1 MLPQRI
7 WKSACWFVIS
17 TSVLLCHAQ
26 LGKPRPVT
34 LRCIVTID
42 GDADRARGMTVE
54 LSDEMG
60 SGSAR
65 AITNQDGEVV
75 FQTLSGA
82 YQIRVSGP
90 GIRPY
95 QGEVEMAPI
104 ESTHLERIR
113 VRSDSSS
120 GPNPGAPIA
129 AVRLHIPD
137 PARKYFEKGSQALH
151 KEHWDEGKTLFQNA
165 IHEYADYDMAYN
177 GLGIAEMQLKN
188 TDAAKQ
194 AFSKAIE
201 LNSKYAEA
209 QRNLARILL
218 SEHNNSEALTLM
230 KASLEGES
238 SDVWALSNIAYLQ
251 LQAHNFEEALAFAQK
266 VHTLPH
272 QNMPYAHMV
281 AAYAAEG
288 LGKKDIAEKELHLYL
303 EEDPKGPNVSRAQQE
318 LSRLSS
324 EAPPVK

>member
-1 MLPQRI
+1 MQ
-7 WKSACWFVIS
+7 
-17 TSVLLCHAQ
+17 
-26 LGKPRPVT
+26 KPRPVT

-42 GDADRARGMTVE
+42 GDSERARAVTVE
-54 LSDEMG
+54 LADEMG

-75 FQTLSGA
+75 FQTMSGA

-113 VRSDSSS
+113 VRSDPATASSI
-120 GPNPGAPIA
+120 PGEPIA

-137 PARKYFEKGSQALH
+137 PARKSFDKAGQAMH
-151 KEHWDEGKTLFQNA
+151 KEHWEDGRKLFQEA
-165 IHEYADYDMAYN
+165 IAEYADYDLAYN

-188 TDAAKQ
+188 TEGART
-194 AFSKAIE
+194 AFTKAIA

-209 QRNLARILL
+209 QRNLAKIYL
-218 SEHNNSEALTLM
+218 SEHNNAEAIALL
-230 KASLEGES
+230 KASLETEQ
-238 SDVWALSNIAYLQ
+238 DVWALSNAAYLQ

-272 QNMPYAHMV
+272 PNMPYAHMV
-281 AAYAAEG
+281 AAYAADG
-288 LGKKDIAEKELHLYL
+288 LAKNDIAEKELHLYL
-303 EEDPKGPNVSRAQQE
+303 EEDPKGPNVARAQQE

-324 EAPPVK
+324 AAK